1 MSEVIRA
8 FEKVLSFEFGEQQ
21 LRTALTDE
29 GHPMFCG
36 KDVCQ
41 LLEVGNPSMAINRL
55 DEDEKG
61 IITTDTLGGL
71 QEMIFVSESGLYK
84 LIFTSRKPV
93 AKDFTNW
100 VTKEVL
106 PQIRATG
113 AYTLDGKSSLSAR
126 KQYIDLVK
134 VIAKSKN
141 EFEKEALQHALSD
154 VSRQLGYPC
163 TKAKVSNDKANS

>member
-163 TKAKVSNDKANS
+163 TKAKVSNE